1 MSNGEDPS
9 GWRPAPQPGGPPPPP
24 PPPGPPAWGDA
35 PPAPPPPPPS
45 NATHGQ
51 PAGGWAQPPAEGW
64 GNQYGSYT
72 TPQQTETS
80 AIVALVLACAAWV
93 ACPFVTAVV
102 ALAMVP
108 SARTKIRESNGRL
121 TGEGL
126 LTATKV
132 IAWIHLGLIII
143 ASIAFVA
150 FVIFL
155 GALSST
161 TGT

>member
-1 MSNGEDPS
+1 MSNSDDSS
-9 GWRPAPQPGGPPPPP
+9 GWRPAPQPGGAPPPPP
-24 PPPGPPAWGDA
+24 PP
-35 PPAPPPPPPS
+35 S
-45 NATHGQ
+45 SATHGQ
-51 PAGGWAQPPAEGW
+51 PAGGWGQPPAEGW
-64 GNQYGSYT
+64 GNQYGGYAM
-72 TPQQTETS
+72 PQQTETS

-93 ACPFVTAVV
+93 ACPFITAVI

-126 LTATKV
+126 LTATKI
-132 IAWIHLGLIII
+132 IAWIHLGLIV
-143 ASIAFVA
+143 AGIAFIA
-150 FVIFL
+150 FIIFL